1 MPATPSSQILS
12 HFCVNE
18 VFLNRST
25 NLSSVSRCI
34 SALAKLL
41 LKDVLVMVSQRN
53 LFGYFFNDI
62 LPQGSK
68 PSLWYVYNIKCRD
81 KVDDATVTGSCL
93 PMCF

>member
-12 HFCVNE
+12 
-18 VFLNRST
+18 
-25 NLSSVSRCI
+25 
-34 SALAKLL
+34 AKLL